1 MVGEL
6 GESKKHFCL
15 KYNIDP
21 DDVTIYNIE
30 AMDRILGMLNSDKLV
45 KKIEDKY
52 FKKLGVTLLKNSAIV
67 EVKPDSFTLA
77 DGTVIPSYTLIWSA
91 SYNFV

>member
-1 MVGEL
+1 
-6 GESKKHFCL
+6 
-15 KYNIDP
+15 
-21 DDVTIYNIE
+21 
-30 AMDRILGMLNSDKLV
+30 MLNSDKLV

-77 DGTVIPSYTLIWSA
+77 GRHGDRATR
-91 SYNFV
+91 